1 MSQDTRPDL
10 DRTGTAGVGASDET
24 AASTAVQDDTV
35 VRFSVWSRVQH
46 VSMIVLFTLLLVTG
60 LPQKW
65 PFLAGSQWIVDA
77 MGGIFA
83 VRWLHRAV
91 GVVFTVLTGAHLVVA
106 VGGVLRR
113 RFAPTMM
120 IERKD
125 FTDAVQQ
132 LRYYLGRTDK
142 APAFGRYDYRQKFEY
157 WGLVFGSMVM
167 VGTGLVLLYP
177 ILLSQLLPAQLI
189 PAAKVMHSNE
199 ALLAFLIVIFWH
211 MYGAHLN
218 PDVFPFDKSIFTGRI
233 AKERLHHEH
242 RLEYEEKFGKH

>member
-1 MSQDTRPDL
+1 MTECVMNNLEAKGETSAA
-10 DRTGTAGVGASDET
+10 AGEAR
-24 AASTAVQDDTV
+24 AAAADTV

-46 VSMIVLFTLLLVTG
+46 VAIILLFTLLLLTG

-65 PFLAGSQWIVDA
+65 PMLAGSQWLVDV

-91 GVVFTVLTGAHLVVA
+91 GIVFSLLTAAHLVVA
-106 VGGVLRR
+106 IAGVLTR
-113 RFAPTMM
+113 RFAPSML
-120 IERKD
+120 IDRKD
-125 FTDAVQQ
+125 FTDAVRQ
-132 LRYYLGRTDK
+132 LRYYLGRSDEP
-142 APAFGRYDYRQKFEY
+142 PAFGRYDYRQKFEY

-167 VGTGLVLLYP
+167 VGTGFVLLYP

-233 AKERLHHEH
+233 DKHRLHHEH
-242 RLEYEEKFGKH
+242 RLEYEEKFGKR

>member
-1 MSQDTRPDL
+1 MSESLMASLEAKADAETKAAAKAEAEAA
-10 DRTGTAGVGASDET
+10 TG
-24 AASTAVQDDTV
+24 TV

-46 VSMIVLFTLLLVTG
+46 VAIILLFTLLLVTG

-65 PFLAGSQWIVDA
+65 PALAGSQWLVDA

-91 GVVFTVLTGAHLVVA
+91 GIAFSVLTAVHLVVA
-106 VGGVLRR
+106 IGGVMTR
-113 RFAPTMM
+113 RFAPSML
-120 IERKD
+120 IDRKD
-125 FTDAVQQ
+125 FTDAVRQ
-132 LRYYLGRTDK
+132 LRYYLGRTDVP
-142 APAFGRYDYRQKFEY
+142 PAFGRYDYRQKFEY

-167 VGTGLVLLYP
+167 VGTGFVLLYP

-233 AKERLHHEH
+233 DKERLHHEH
-242 RLEYEEKFGKH
+242 RLEYEETFGKR

>member
-1 MSQDTRPDL
+1 MSESMMTNLEASGDSRAVD
-10 DRTGTAGVGASDET
+10 DAGE
-24 AASTAVQDDTV
+24 AVHEAVEPETV
-35 VRFSVWSRVQH
+35 VRFSAWARAQH
-46 VSMIVLFTLLLVTG
+46 LVMIVLFTLLLVTG

-91 GVVFTVLTGAHLVVA
+91 GIAFAVLTGVHLVVA
-106 VGGVLRR
+106 ISGVLSR
-113 RFAPTMM
+113 RFAPSMM

-125 FTDAVQQ
+125 FTDAVDQ
-132 LRYYLGRTDK
+132 LRYDLGRSDRP
-142 APAFGRYDYRQKFEY
+142 PAFGRYDYRQKFEY
-157 WGLVFGSMVM
+157 WGLVFGGMVM
-167 VGTGLVLLYP
+167 VATGFILIFP
-177 ILLSQLLPAQLI
+177 ILVSQLLPAQLI

-233 AKERLHHEH
+233 DKERLHHEH
-242 RLEYEEKFGKH
+242 PLEYEEKFGKP